1 MIAKRPQL
9 GSLLQRHGIISDGQ
23 LQTALEHQRARGGKL
38 GEALIAL
45 GLCSELEIARVLAE
59 QVEIPFVDLRQTP
72 PSAQALSLV
81 SVATARAHDA
91 RVARTESG
99 PSPEARNFVARF
111 RAAAAE
117 PGATALADLSALP
130 FLYEG
135 RRLARDE
142 FMREAVPALFTP
154 AVRRCLQRAPAQSEG
169 ERLVLW
175 CKPYGFHLGPFRGH
189 WHLIEFVADVD

>member
-1 MIAKRPQL
+1 MKCAVRCLPAILAGAIGLHACAAPAN
-9 GSLLQRHGIISDGQ
+9 G
-23 LQTALEHQRARGGKL
+23 ALD
-38 GEALIAL
+38 
-45 GLCSELEIARVLAE
+45 
-59 QVEIPFVDLRQTP
+59 PT
-72 PSAQALSLV
+72 
-81 SVATARAHDA
+81 RAHDA

-175 CKPYGFHLGPFRGH
+175 CKPYGFHLGPLRGH